1 MPGAAAQ
8 LATSAAAKL
17 QHGFRPSTLRQYHRL
32 WTDFLA
38 FQVAAGLPLKV
49 TVEIL
54 LSFLEYLHQNTIT
67 SAHMQNYLAALR
79 SLHILHGLDTS
90 PFRDQRLA
98 LYVKATQL
106 QAPFTPKRV
115 NLLDIHVLEQVI
127 QQCDFFQFPII
138 FKTLYLLLFFS
149 FLRLSNV
156 LPHSINTFDN
166 TRHLARGD
174 VIFSQ
179 DGALILIKWSKT
191 IQDRKNFATIAIPDL
206 GASSL
211 CPIKALRLMFHLYPA
226 HEDSPLF
233 LLPRPTQ
240 SSPLTDSTARK
251 HLKDISKALA
261 LPSSITFHD
270 FRRAGASWAFHQG
283 VPIEHIRSHGT
294 WKSDAI
300 WSYLSSAVSSTSPV
314 ALAFRRVLHH

>member
-1 MPGAAAQ
+1 M
-8 LATSAAAKL
+8 
-17 QHGFRPSTLRQYHRL
+17 
-32 WTDFLA
+32 
-38 FQVAAGLPLKV
+38 VAGLPLKV

-79 SLHILHGLDTS
+79 SLYILHGLDTS

-98 LYVKATQL
+98 LYIKATQL

-115 NLLDIHVLEQVI
+115 NLLDIHVLEQII
-127 QQCDFFQFPII
+127 QQCDYFQFPII

-156 LPHSINTFDN
+156 LPHSVNTFDN
-166 TRHLARGD
+166 TRQLARGD
-174 VIFSQ
+174 VIFTK

-191 IQDRKNFATIAIPDL
+191 IQDRKNFVTIAIPDL

-211 CPIKALRLMFHLYPA
+211 CPIKALKLMVHVFPA
-226 HEDSPLF
+226 HENSPLF
-233 LLPRPTQ
+233 VLPRH
-240 SSPLTDSTARK
+240 TARK
-251 HLKDISKALA
+251 HLKDMSRALGF
-261 LPSSITFHD
+261 PSSITFHD

-283 VPIEHIRSHGT
+283 VPIEHIRNHGT

-314 ALAFRRVLHH
+314 ALAFQRVLHH